1 MNVGFMF
8 TEKQWKNHD
17 SAAPPLF
24 SRIPL
29 DRTVINTVQHPAE
42 IHRGMLFLCA
52 ACDFFKNV
60 WYNQREH
67 IFRKCTE
74 RLKQTIFFLST
85 DERKVPMKVLLKG
98 GTLLDGTGAKPFVG
112 DVLMEDDRIVKVGQV
127 DETAEQVIDCTGKM
141 IAPGFIDA
149 HSHNDMFY
157 DYDNAFDYFKPF
169 LEQGITTQ
177 VTGNCSYSPFGADP
191 DSPNAKFVGSGLFAA
206 RKPGS
211 FAEFKQRAK
220 GRLYVNMAPLVGHGT
235 ARISVNGMSADPLTP
250 EQIREEIAL
259 VDEAMREG
267 AIGGSFGFMYEPSQY
282 AKEDELVAFA
292 SKVAEYDG
300 IMTVHPRAESK
311 VAMDYSL
318 LQLRPHIELGLEEV
332 IRLMEK
338 SKCRME
344 YSHMIFVGKSSWP
357 SLEPMLKKLHDY
369 RDKGYDIGYDAYSMT
384 YGASVITVICPA
396 WYTALSPEERKKPF
410 NRLKLTVMIN
420 VIKRILGI
428 DFCDLRIAY
437 LNDDPKYRAY
447 EGRDVAEIARTEGRK
462 PMDVYLDMVDAS
474 NGRGGIYLGQY
485 LNDDIIRRIME
496 DDLSV
501 FITDAWLQPKGLQ
514 NGATYQGFP
523 KFLVKAQ
530 EWGIPI
536 EKVVRKMT
544 GATADRFR
552 LTDRGYLK
560 PGFKAD
566 ITVFS
571 PDRLAIFPEDP
582 ARKAEGIDKVFV
594 NGVMVVSRG
603 QAVPVTCGELILRN
617 DDYKPV
623 C

>member
-1 MNVGFMF
+1 MKTLLKNGCIMNG
-8 TEKQWKNHD
+8 TD
-17 SAAPPLF
+17 AAPV
-24 SRIPL
+24 
-29 DRTVINTVQHPAE
+29 T
-42 IHRGMLFLCA
+42 
-52 ACDFFKNV
+52 
-60 WYNQREH
+60 
-67 IFRKCTE
+67 
-74 RLKQTIFFLST
+74 
-85 DERKVPMKVLLKG
+85 
-98 GTLLDGTGAKPFVG
+98 G
-112 DVLMEDDRIVKVGQV
+112 DVLFEDDRILQVGQV
-127 DETAEQVIDCTGKM
+127 TETADRVIDCTGKV

-157 DYDNAFDYFKPF
+157 DYDNAFDYYKPF

-177 VTGNCSYSPFGADP
+177 ITGNCSFSPFGVDP
-191 DSPNAKFVGSGLFAA
+191 NSTHIKEIGSGLFAA
-206 RKPGS
+206 KNPGT
-211 FAEFKQRAK
+211 FADFKRRAE
-220 GRLYVNMAPLVGHGT
+220 GRLYVNMAPLVGHGS
-235 ARISVNGMSADPLTP
+235 ARISVNGMSASPLTP
-250 EQIREEIAL
+250 EQIEEEVKL

-267 AIGGSFGFMYEPSQY
+267 ALGGSFGFMYEPSQY

-318 LQLRPHIELGLEEV
+318 LNLRPHIELGLEEV

-357 SLEPMLKKLHDY
+357 SLEPMLKKIHDY
-369 RDKGYDIGYDAYSMT
+369 RAKGYDIGYDVYSMT

-396 WYTALSPEERKKPF
+396 WYTALSPEDRKKPF
-410 NRLKLTVMIN
+410 NRLKLTIMIN

-437 LNDDPKYRAY
+437 LNNDPKYRAY
-447 EGRDVAEIARTEGRK
+447 EGRDIAEIARTEGRK
-462 PMDVYLDMVDAS
+462 PIDVYLDMVDAS
-474 NGRGGIYLGQY
+474 NGKGGIYLGKY
-485 LNDDIIRRIME
+485 LNDEMIKRIME

-501 FITDAWLQPKGLQ
+501 FITDAWLQPRGLQ

-523 KFLVKAQ
+523 NFLVKAL
-530 EWGIPI
+530 EWNIPL
-536 EKVVRKMT
+536 EKVIRKMT

-552 LTDRGYLK
+552 LTDRGYLM

-566 ITVFS
+566 ITVFT
-571 PDRLAIFPEDP
+571 PDHLKVFPDEP
-582 ARKAEGIDKVFV
+582 ARKAEGIDMAFV
-594 NGVMVVSRG
+594 NGVMCVSG
-603 QAVPVTCGELILRN
+603 GEATPCTSGELILRN
-617 DDYKPV
+617 DHYKPV

>member
-1 MNVGFMF
+1 
-8 TEKQWKNHD
+8 
-17 SAAPPLF
+17 
-24 SRIPL
+24 
-29 DRTVINTVQHPAE
+29 
-42 IHRGMLFLCA
+42 
-52 ACDFFKNV
+52 
-60 WYNQREH
+60 
-67 IFRKCTE
+67 
-74 RLKQTIFFLST
+74 
-85 DERKVPMKVLLKG
+85 MKILLKG
-98 GTLLDGTGAKPFVG
+98 GTILDGTGAAPVIG
-112 DVLMEDDRIVKVGQV
+112 DVLLDGDRIAQVGQV
-127 DETAEQVIDCTGKM
+127 TDQADQVVDCTGKYVT
-141 IAPGFIDA
+141 PGFIDA

-157 DYDNAFDYFKPF
+157 DYDNAFDYYKPF

-177 VTGNCSYSPFGADP
+177 ITGNCSFSPFGADP
-191 DSPNAKFVGSGLFAA
+191 DSPHAGDVGSGLFAA
-206 RKPGS
+206 RHPGS
-211 FAEFKQRAK
+211 FADFKRRAK

-235 ARISVNGMSADPLTP
+235 CRISVNGMSAAPLTP
-250 EQIREEIAL
+250 DQIKAETDL

-267 AIGGSFGFMYEPSQY
+267 ALGGSFGFMYEPSQY

-292 SKVAEYDG
+292 AKVAEYGG

-338 SKCRME
+338 TGCRME

-369 RDKGYDIGYDAYSMT
+369 RAKGYDIGYDAYSMT

-396 WYTALSPEERKKPF
+396 WYTALTPAQRKQPF

-474 NGRGGIYLGQY
+474 KGRGGIYLGKY

-496 DDLSV
+496 DDLSI

-514 NGATYQGFP
+514 NGAAFQGFP
-523 KFLVKAQ
+523 DFLVKALQ
-530 EWGIPI
+530 WNIPL

-566 ITVFS
+566 VTVFT
-571 PDRLAIFPEDP
+571 PDKLAVFPDDP
-582 ARKAEGIDKVFV
+582 GRKAEGIDMAFV
-594 NGVMVVSRG
+594 NGVMAVSG
-603 QAVPVTCGELILRN
+603 GEATPCTCGELILRN
-617 DDYKPV
+617 DHYKPV